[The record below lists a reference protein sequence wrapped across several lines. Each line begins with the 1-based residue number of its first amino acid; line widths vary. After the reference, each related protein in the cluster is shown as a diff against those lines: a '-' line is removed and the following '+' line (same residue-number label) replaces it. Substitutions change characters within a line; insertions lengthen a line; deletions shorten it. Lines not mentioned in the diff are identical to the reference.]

1 MAILNVIT
9 LDEETNELVKNPL
22 PDPQTLQWDSAD
34 IEAEGC
40 SGTNQLGEYF
50 RDVIGNKVTLG
61 VTWGLLTDEEI
72 SQLFKYINNTS
83 FVLEYPDAQMG
94 ERIQVEV
101 YVNSRTAPMYCY
113 TNEEEEGQDSWKWQ
127 GLSISFM
134 EV

>member
-9 LDEETNELVKNPL
+9 YDENNQQIKHPL

-34 IEAEGC
+34 VEAEGC

-50 RDVIGNKVTLG
+50 RDVIGSKTTLSA
-61 VTWGLLTDEEI
+61 TWAVLSDDEIAGLFANI
-72 SQLFKYINNTS
+72 SEHS
-83 FVLEYPDAQMG
+83 FMLEYPDARLG
-94 ERIQVEV
+94 AKVIAEV
-101 YVNSRTAPMYCY
+101 YVNSRTAPMYRY
-113 TNEEEEGQDSWKWQ
+113 IKSDDGTSDSWKWQ

>member
-72 SQLFKYINNTS
+72 SQLFRYINNSS
-83 FVLEYPDAQMG
+83 FILEYPDAQMG
-94 ERIQVEV
+94 ERIQTEV

-113 TNEEEEGQDSWKWQ
+113 TNEEEEGHDSWKWQ